1 MEEEMTRAPFAL
13 VIAALAGTALM
24 GCNLPQQNPAA
35 IQTAAAM
42 TVQAEITS
50 APPPATAT
58 STVAAFPTLPG
69 ATSTVPPQPSAT
81 STCDV
86 AQFITDVTYPDDT
99 IVTPNASFT
108 KTWRLKNVGTC
119 SWTPSYAVVF
129 LSGEAM
135 SGPATQALAGNVNPG
150 QTVDLSVNLKAPASN
165 GTYSGYWKLRNAAGA
180 TFTQFYVRIKVQPP
194 GANTIDLHTVAA
206 EDGHVL
212 SNGGVL
218 GPPNVGDSNDGTTR
232 QAFLSFDISS
242 IPSTATITKV
252 VADLRNYD
260 TLGDPFILGDDGCI
274 RAYVQDY
281 GTLDSTD
288 YFVGDPA
295 SPVGRWCS
303 AAELDAAVEIPEL
316 KSALQPKLGSSR
328 FQLRVQFRPP
338 LSNGDSVGDV
348 IRFGDVKLVVTY
360 TP

>member
-1 MEEEMTRAPFAL
+1 MSRAPIVFG
-13 VIAALAGTALM
+13 VTFLAGIALM

-42 TVQAEITS
+42 TVQAEIT
-50 APPPATAT
+50 AAAPPATAT
-58 STVAAFPTLPG
+58 STTAAFPTLPG
-69 ATSTVPPQPSAT
+69 VTTTVPPQPSAT

-86 AQFITDVTYPDDT
+86 AQFVADVTYPDDT
-99 IVTPNASFT
+99 IVTPNTSFT

-119 SWTPSYAVVF
+119 SWTPSYTVVF
-129 LSGEAM
+129 FSGEAM
-135 SGPATQALAGNVNPG
+135 NGPATQALAGNVNPG

-165 GTYSGYWKLRNAAGA
+165 GTYSGYWRLRNAAGG

-194 GANTIDLHTVAA
+194 GANTVDLHTIAA

-218 GPPNVGDSNDGTTR
+218 GPPNVGDSDDGTTR

-242 IPSTATITKV
+242 IPSTATISKV

-260 TLGDPFILGDDGCI
+260 TLGDPFILGNDGCI

-281 GTLDSTD
+281 GTLDSAD
-288 YFVGDPA
+288 YFVGDPTGA
-295 SPVGRWCS
+295 TGRWCS
-303 AAELDAAVEIPEL
+303 TAELDAAVEIPEL
-316 KSALQPKLGSSR
+316 KTALQSKLGNTR
-328 FQLRVQFRPP
+328 FQLRIQFRPP
-338 LSNGDSVGDV
+338 LTNGDAVGDV

>member
-1 MEEEMTRAPFAL
+1 MKRAPFA
-13 VIAALAGTALM
+13 AALTVLAGIALM

-35 IQTAAAM
+35 IQTAAAL
-42 TVQAEITS
+42 TVQAEITAA
-50 APPPATAT
+50 APSATAT
-58 STVAAFPTLPG
+58 STTAAFPTLPG
-69 ATSTVPPQPSAT
+69 VTSTVAPQATAT

-86 AQFITDVTYPDDT
+86 AQFIADVTYPDDT
-99 IVTPNASFT
+99 IVTPNTDFT

-129 LSGEAM
+129 ASGEAM

-165 GTYSGYWKLRNAAGA
+165 GTYSGYWRLRNAAGG

-194 GANTIDLHTVAA
+194 GANTVNLNTVAA

-218 GPPNVGDSNDGTTR
+218 GPPNVGDSNDGTAR
-232 QAFLSFDISS
+232 QAFLSFDISG
-242 IPSTATITKV
+242 IPSTATINKV

-260 TLGDPFILGDDGCI
+260 TLGDPFILGNDGCI
-274 RAYVQDY
+274 RAYVQDF
-281 GTLDSTD
+281 GTLDSAD
-288 YFVGDPA
+288 YFAGDPVDA
-295 SPVGRWCS
+295 VARWCS
-303 AAELDAAVEIPEL
+303 TAELDAAVEIPEL
-316 KSALQPKLGSSR
+316 KTALQSKLGNSR
-328 FQLRVQFRPP
+328 FQLRIQFRPP
-338 LSNGDSVGDV
+338 LTNGDAVGDV